1 MEIEQRTEGDV
12 TTLFLK
18 GKMLGGAGDK
28 LLREKVETLVEAGR
42 VNIVLDLSDLLY
54 VDSAGLGEIVRCF
67 TTVGRKNGKLKIIN
81 IPERLRDLLSVLG
94 GDESDDD
101 WPSAAAGVTS
111 LGMWSRV
118 KKIRGQKS

>member
-18 GKMLGGAGDK
+18 GKMLGGVGDK
-28 LLREKVETLVEAGR
+28 LLREKVETLVEAGT
-42 VNIVLDLSDLLY
+42 VNIVLDLSALPY
-54 VDSAGLGEIVRCF
+54 VDSAGLGEIVRCL
-67 TTVGRKNGKLKIIN
+67 TTVSRKNGRLKLIN

-94 GDESDDD
+94 GDDSDDD
-101 WPSAAAGVTS
+101 WPGGAAGVTS